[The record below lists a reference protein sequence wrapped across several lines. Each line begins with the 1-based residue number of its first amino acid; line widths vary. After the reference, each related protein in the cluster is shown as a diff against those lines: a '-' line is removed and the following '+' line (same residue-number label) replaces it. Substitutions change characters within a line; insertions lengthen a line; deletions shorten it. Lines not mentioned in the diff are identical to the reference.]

1 MSEGFETPAHDA
13 THPAETPEVSDE
25 GRDVDTAERAQE
37 TDTLAALRK
46 VRSEA
51 AGLRRR
57 LRDLEA
63 QYHKIQSQYEE
74 ATVAAD
80 SASRQLMR
88 IRAAISAGIPL
99 DRLDYVAERLKG
111 ETPDELAEDAKR
123 MAALLAPSGPVR
135 DVSQGQGN
143 TVMALNGN
151 DLLDAVMRKLGM

>member
-1 MSEGFETPAHDA
+1 MSEGVETPVHDA
-13 THPAETPEVSDE
+13 NHLAETPEAADE

-57 LRDLEA
+57 LRELEE
-63 QYHKIQSQYEE
+63 QHRKVQSQYEE
-74 ATVAAD
+74 AVTAAD
-80 SASRQLMR
+80 SASRQLSR

-99 DRLDYVAERLKG
+99 DQLDYVAERLKG
-111 ETPDELAEDAKR
+111 DTDDELAEDARR
-123 MAALLAPSGPVR
+123 MAALLVPSGPTR

-143 TVMALNGN
+143 TAMALNGN
-151 DLLDAVMRKLGM
+151 DLLDAVMRKLGI